1 MAEETKRENEMS
13 DTEDYEADQNLIG
26 FFELLLKVDKRLHP
40 ELYKPITE
48 NSDAEL

>member
-1 MAEETKRENEMS
+1 MDENSEKPQPQ
-13 DTEDYEADQNLIG
+13 DDYEANQNLTG